1 MNPPSAIEPDDR
13 LGGADGLQD
22 IATDRG
28 LMLEEEALPE
38 ESLTEQ
44 ASHDFILEKRAIVAP
59 DTSLAK
65 QVTHYLS
72 QERREKLDRQIET
85 LYNRVAHEL
94 NDNPKDVT
102 FALRRLQQAQDIVL
116 EDMWRYEEA
125 LCWITEIKTMLLKK
139 QTWRRWS
146 NTWGLFVFFYALI
159 WLAAFIAAFFIDIT
173 AWIAGGSIVGIWF
186 TALAGGIGGVV
197 GILYHLYWHVSIR
210 VDFDR
215 QYLMNYLLQP
225 ILAFILGGVVFL
237 ISSAGFILADAKS
250 LDDSAP
256 LIDGV
261 QLFQMLLGFLAGF
274 NQQIVY
280 SAIDRII
287 RRILPGHQNSS
298 R

>member
-13 LGGADGLQD
+13 LGGADRLQN

-38 ESLTEQ
+38 ESLTQQ
-44 ASHDFILEKRAIVAP
+44 ASHDFILEKRTIVAP
-59 DTSLAK
+59 DTNLAK

-85 LYNRVAHEL
+85 LYSRVAHEL
-94 NDNPKDVT
+94 HDNPKDVT
-102 FALRRLQQAQDIVL
+102 FALKRLQQAQDIVL

-125 LCWITEIKTMLLKK
+125 LYSITEIKTMLLIK

-146 NTWGLFVFFYALI
+146 NTWGPFVFFYALI
-159 WLAAFIAAFFIDIT
+159 WLALFIAAFFIDMT
-173 AWIAGGSIVGIWF
+173 AWIAGVNIMGIWF
-186 TALAGGIGGVV
+186 AALAGGIGGVV

-215 QYLMNYLLQP
+215 QYLMNYLIQP
-225 ILAFILGGVVFL
+225 IFGFILGGVIFL

-261 QLFQMLLGFLAGF
+261 QRFQMLLGFLAGF
-274 NQQIVY
+274 NQQVVY

-287 RRILPGHQNSS
+287 KRLLPGHQNSS